1 MRYTRGMPD
10 KVQFLA
16 INLIQPNPFQPRGQI
31 KPDELA
37 ELVQS
42 VKEHGVLEPL
52 VIAETPA
59 GFQIIAGERR
69 WRAAQAA
76 GLQELPVLIKKTT
89 PKGMLEMA
97 LVENVQRVD
106 LEPLERAKAF
116 RQLQREFNYTHAK
129 IGERIGKSESYVKN
143 TLRLLTLPDAIS
155 DGLVGGLITE
165 GHARALMGIDNEKV
179 MVECYKQ
186 VLKESASVRRTED
199 LVRRFK
205 AKSGQKKRS
214 MGSSTLVNSEI
225 DFWQKKLGTIFKE
238 DTKVQ
243 LTRSMRQTKVVLVF
257 NGTPQQTQDDLQKVM
272 SLIKTYG
279 KK

>member
-1 MRYTRGMPD
+1 MGKD
-10 KVQFLA
+10 DLED
-16 INLIQPNPFQPRGQI
+16 LI
-31 KPDELA
+31 
-37 ELVQS
+37 QS

-52 VIAETPA
+52 VIAQTPA
-59 GFQIIAGERR
+59 GYQIIAGERR

-76 GLQELPVLIKKTT
+76 GVTELPVLIKKTT

-106 LEPLERAKAF
+106 LEALERAKAF
-116 RQLQREFNYTHAK
+116 QQLKREFGYTNEK
-129 IGERIGKSESYVKN
+129 IGQRIGKSESYVKN
-143 TLRLLTLPDAIS
+143 TLRLLDLPDAIS

-165 GHARALMGIDNEKV
+165 GHARALMGLDDEKV
-179 MVECYKQ
+179 MIECYKQ

-214 MGSSTLVNSEI
+214 MGSATLVNTEI
-225 DFWQKKLGTIFKE
+225 DFWQKKLAHVFKE

-243 LTRSMRQTKVVLVF
+243 LTRSMRQTKVLLVF

>member
-1 MRYTRGMPD
+1 MSD
-10 KVQFLA
+10 IVKFLA
-16 INLIQPNPFQPRGQI
+16 INLIQPNPFQPRSQI
-31 KPDELA
+31 NKDELQ
-37 ELVQS
+37 ELVES
-42 VKEHGVLEPL
+42 IKAHGVLEPL
-52 VIAETPA
+52 VIAHTPA
-59 GFQIIAGERR
+59 GYQIIAGERR
-69 WRAAQAA
+69 WRAAQLV
-76 GLQELPVLIKKTT
+76 GLTELPALIKKTT

-116 RQLQREFNYTHAK
+116 QQLQREFSYTHAK

-143 TLRLLTLPDAIS
+143 TLRLLDLPDAIS

-165 GHARALMGIDNEKV
+165 GHARALMGLDDEKN

-205 AKSGQKKRS
+205 AKAGQKKRS
-214 MGSSTLVNSEI
+214 MGSATLVNSEI
-225 DFWQKKLGTIFKE
+225 DFWQKKLADVFKN
-238 DTKVQ
+238 DAKVQ
-243 LTRSMRQTKVVLVF
+243 LTRSMRQTKVLLVF